1 MSDSLL
7 PPPAPGLDE
16 PLEMLHAC
24 HGRIRAQLT
33 TLTRLAQWLP
43 QHGADEQA
51 RRAAHS
57 VMRYFD
63 LAAVN
68 HHRDEEDDLLPAM
81 LEAVDAAERSRLEAL
96 IGRIVAEHVELA
108 ARWVEMRALLAQID
122 AGRNVALGEDQVLR
136 FAAVYETHIRM
147 EDDEILPWAERLL
160 GAEAVSRISHS
171 MTDRRRAPAAPVD

>member
-7 PPPAPGLDE
+7 PPSAPGLDE

-24 HGRIRAQLT
+24 HERILAQLA

-68 HHRDEEDDLLPAM
+68 HHHDEEEDLLPAM
-81 LEAVDAAERSRLEAL
+81 LEAVDVAERARLEDMVE
-96 IGRIVAEHVELA
+96 RILAEHIELA
-108 ARWVEMRALLAQID
+108 AQWAEMRALLAQID
-122 AGRNVALGEDQVLR
+122 AGRDAALGEEHVRR
-136 FAAVYETHIRM
+136 FAAVYEAHIRM
-147 EDDEILPWAERLL
+147 EENEILPWAERLL

-171 MTDRRRAPAAPVD
+171 MTDRRRVPEAPVA